1 MRSKKLIL
9 ECPGQK
15 LSSSVSFLNLMRKN
29 TRLLRLKTA
38 PKMLQ
43 SKKRLKMWLNRS
55 SQKKTKKKRIKNL
68 MGK

>member
-1 MRSKKLIL
+1 MIL